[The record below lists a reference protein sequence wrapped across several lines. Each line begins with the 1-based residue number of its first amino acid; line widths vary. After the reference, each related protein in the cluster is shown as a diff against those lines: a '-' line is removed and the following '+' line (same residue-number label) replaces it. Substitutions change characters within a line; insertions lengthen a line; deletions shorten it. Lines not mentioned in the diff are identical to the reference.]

1 MQFNILSN
9 LKQNLSPR
17 VCQIKQVLL
26 YYFVGEHVYEVA
38 MYLDLLNSSCF
49 PTWPQVFAIAE
60 QVMMTLSLS
69 DPDLYTHLK
78 SIAKT
83 NMKVN
88 KKVCKTYAKL
98 FFVVQLKQYHTYNF
112 EIQIKYVVPLFFH
125 VKTK

>member
-1 MQFNILSN
+1 MCSCLSKEYQ
-9 LKQNLSPR
+9 LHCFL
-17 VCQIKQVLL
+17 
-26 YYFVGEHVYEVA
+26 GEHVYELA

-83 NMKVN
+83 NMQVN
-88 KKVCKTYAKL
+88 KKVCKIVWKEQVLISFLDSL
-98 FFVVQLKQYHTYNF
+98 F
-112 EIQIKYVVPLFFH
+112 E
-125 VKTK
+125 VKWDW